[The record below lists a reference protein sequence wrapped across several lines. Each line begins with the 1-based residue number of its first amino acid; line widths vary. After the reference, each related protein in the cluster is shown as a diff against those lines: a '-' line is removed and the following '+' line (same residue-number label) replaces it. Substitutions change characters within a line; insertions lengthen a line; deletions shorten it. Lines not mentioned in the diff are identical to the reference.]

1 MNKFASAV
9 IYVPGSAKEVLDFY
23 VAAFGLTLKHYDEAF
38 DFGELDTG
46 ECTIAVAN
54 HSAGEFMV
62 GEMYDKEGDGFPKN
76 IELAF
81 ITDDVEKSYNTA
93 LENGCEGLCQP
104 KNVPWGQ
111 TVAYVKSIEGTLVG
125 LVSQPPES

>member
-1 MNKFASAV
+1 MNKFASTV

-23 VAAFGLTLKHYDEAF
+23 VAAFGLTLKYYDDAA

-62 GEMYDKEGDGFPKN
+62 GEMYSKSGDGFPKN
-76 IELAF
+76 VELAF
-81 ITDDVEKSYNTA
+81 FTNNVDLSYNTA
-93 LENGCEGLCQP
+93 VQKGCDGLCPP
-104 KNVPWGQ
+104 KAMPWGQ
-111 TVAYVKSIEGTLVG
+111 TVAYVRSIEGTLIG
-125 LVSQPPES
+125 LVSEPQDS

>member
-1 MNKFASAV
+1 MNKFASTV

-23 VAAFGLTLKHYDEAF
+23 VAAFSLTLKHYDAAV
-38 DFGELDTG
+38 DFGELATG

-62 GEMYDKEGDGFPKN
+62 GEMYSKSGDGFPKN

-81 ITDDVEKSYNTA
+81 VTDDVEASYDIA
-93 LENGCEGLCQP
+93 VEKGCDGLCQP
-104 KNVPWGQ
+104 KVMPWGQ
-111 TVAYVKSIEGTLVG
+111 TVAYVRSIEGTLVG
-125 LVSQPPES
+125 LVSKPQDL

>member
-23 VAAFGLTLKHYDEAF
+23 VAAFGLTLKQYDEVF

-46 ECTIAVAN
+46 ETTIAVAN
-54 HSAGEFMV
+54 HSAGKFMV
-62 GEMYDKEGDGFPKN
+62 GDLYNEEGDGFPKN

-81 ITDDVEKSYNTA
+81 ITEDVEKSYNTA
-93 LENGCEGLCQP
+93 IENGCEGLCQP
-104 KNVPWGQ
+104 KDTPWGQ
-111 TVAYVKSIEGTLVG
+111 TVAYVKSIEGTLVC
-125 LVSQPPES
+125 LASVPPKA